1 MSNEVAF
8 ERMAKV
14 PATVRPS
21 MAAEPA
27 DSAIEGGDSSEIEKY
42 IDLCAECE
50 RIAIQ
55 IHPSYEKQYKDVS
68 AMMRMPPA
76 IANLPIAAQY
86 LFMTRKKETFKAMQA
101 KLEGQSMKD
110 GSASANI
117 PACEDA
123 PLEPLP
129 LNHRKQSTR
138 GA

>member
-86 LFMTRKKETFKAMQA
+86 LFMTRKKETFKV
-101 KLEGQSMKD
+101 QSN
-110 GSASANI
+110 ASKTGRPI
-117 PACEDA
+117 HERR
-123 PLEPLP
+123 ERVSK
-129 LNHRKQSTR
+129 HTR
-138 GA
+138 L